1 MNYRS
6 NIATLLCALAP
17 LLVAFPAGA
26 ADAPA
31 AAPAAAAAPAP
42 AAANGA
48 DAKTVAAVRLAKSNR
63 CMKCHGT
70 FKKKEG
76 PSYPAIAAN
85 YKGKPDAEETL
96 MRHITSGK
104 TITRTSGLKEH
115 HKSIMNKSE
124 DQLRNLVKWIL
135 AE

>member
-6 NIATLLCALAP
+6 NIRTLLCAMTP
-17 LLVAFPAGA
+17 LLAAFSALAAPAPA
-26 ADAPA
+26 AVPA
-31 AAPAAAAAPAP
+31 AAPAAAP
-42 AAANGA
+42 A
-48 DAKTVAAVRLAKSNR
+48 DATHTAAVAAVKLAKGNR

-76 PSYPAIAAN
+76 PSYPAIAAR
-85 YKGKPDAEETL
+85 YKDDPNAEDKL
-96 MRHITSGK
+96 ILHITSGK

-115 HKSIMNKSE
+115 HKAIMNKSQDE
-124 DQLRNLVKWIL
+124 LRNLAKWIL